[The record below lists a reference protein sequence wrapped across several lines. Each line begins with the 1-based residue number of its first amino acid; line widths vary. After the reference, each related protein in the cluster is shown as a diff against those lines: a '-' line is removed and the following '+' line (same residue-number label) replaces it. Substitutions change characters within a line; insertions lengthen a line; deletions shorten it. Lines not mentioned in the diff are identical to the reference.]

1 MRKLFGISL
10 CAILTVV
17 PVMANAADGD
27 RDVHLN
33 KFNAVVGFDPGVASV
48 DYVNESFK
56 KSADKIDLLIDDTA
70 VTADGNYIGA
80 GKSVSANLGYLDS
93 GLNDVSEVVSE
104 HATTLA
110 TLTGSDDGSI
120 SKQIATALSGVSGN
134 AGNLEDLGTEE
145 KNSLVGAIN
154 EVNEVANDN
163 ADEIEIINSKKIQYL
178 SSWSD
183 PEVKEITI
191 YNLQ

>member
-33 KFNAVVGFDPGVASV
+33 KFNAVVGSDPSVASV
-48 DYVNESFK
+48 DYVNESFE

-80 GKSVSANLGYLDS
+80 GKSVSANLEYLDS

-110 TLTGSDDGSI
+110 TLTGSGDGSV

-134 AGNLEDLGTEE
+134 AGNLEDLDTAEQ
-145 KNSLVGAIN
+145 NSLVGAIN
-154 EVNEVANDN
+154 EVNEIANDN
-163 ADEIEIINSKKIQYL
+163 AEEIEGINSKKIQYL

-191 YNLQ
+191 SELQ